1 MIMVRIRLENI
12 VKKFGN
18 FIALDNI
25 NLEIKDGEFMALL
38 GPSGS
43 GKSTLLYTVAGIYK
57 PTSGRIYFDER
68 DVTELPPKD
77 RNIGLVFQNWAL
89 YPHMTVYKNIAFP
102 LELRKAPKDEI
113 DEKVRKVAK
122 MLHIE
127 KLLDRYP
134 WQLSGGQQQRVAIAR
149 ALVKEPEVL
158 LLDEPLSNLDAL
170 LRLEVRAELKRLQKE
185 LGITTIYV
193 THDQAEALA
202 MADRIAVIREGK
214 ILQVG
219 TPDEVYYKPM
229 YKFVGGFLGNPP
241 MNFVEARVE
250 DGKLLISENNYIPV
264 PKQYRQIIERLNVKD
279 VIIGFRPHD
288 AEVIKGISEGI
299 VGEVYSF
306 EPLGREQIVT
316 VSVNDSIVKVFAP
329 EGEHFNFGEK
339 VTIKLK
345 EGSVV
350 LFDKKSEKALE
361 FLNE

>member
-1 MIMVRIRLENI
+1 MVSVRLENI
-12 VKKFGN
+12 VKRFGN
-18 FIALDNI
+18 FTALDNV
-25 NLEIKDGEFMALL
+25 NLEVKDREFMALL

-43 GKSTLLYTVAGIYK
+43 GKSTLLYTIAGIYK
-57 PTSGRIYFDER
+57 PTSGRVYFDDR

-77 RNIGLVFQNWAL
+77 RNVGLVFQNWAL
-89 YPHMTVYKNIAFP
+89 YPHMTVYRNIAFP
-102 LELRKAPKDEI
+102 LELRKAPREEI
-113 DEKVRKVAK
+113 DKKVKEVAK
-122 MLHIE
+122 MLHID

-149 ALVKEPEVL
+149 ALVKEPDVL

-185 LGITTIYV
+185 LGITAVYV

-219 TPDEVYYKPM
+219 TPDDVYYKPK

-241 MNFVEARVE
+241 MNFLEARVE
-250 DGKLLISENNYIPV
+250 DGKLVISEGNSIPI
-264 PKQYRQIIERLNVKD
+264 PKQYRGIVEKTGVKE
-279 VIIGFRPHD
+279 VLIGFRPHD
-288 AEVIKGISEGI
+288 AEVEKGVSQGI
-299 VGEVYSF
+299 IGEVYSF

-316 VSVNDSIVKVFAP
+316 ISVNDSIVKVFAP

-339 VTIKLK
+339 VTIKVK
-345 EGSVV
+345 EELLV
-350 LFDKKSEKALE
+350 LFDKKTEKALE
-361 FLNE
+361 FLAE

>member
-1 MIMVRIRLENI
+1 MVEIKLENI

-18 FIALDNI
+18 FTALNNI
-25 NLEIKDGEFMALL
+25 NLKIKDGEFMALL

-43 GKSTLLYTVAGIYK
+43 GKSTLLYTIAGIYK
-57 PTSGRIYFDER
+57 PTSGKIYFDEK

-77 RNIGLVFQNWAL
+77 RNVGLVFQNWAL

-102 LELRKAPKDEI
+102 LELRKAPREEI
-113 DEKVRKVAK
+113 DKKVREVAK
-122 MLHIE
+122 MLHID
-127 KLLDRYP
+127 KLLNRYP

-185 LGITTIYV
+185 LGITTVYV

-202 MADRIAVIREGK
+202 MADRIAVIREGE

-219 TPDEVYYKPM
+219 TPDEVYYKPK

-241 MNFVEARVE
+241 MNFVEAKVE
-250 DGKLLISENNYIPV
+250 DGKLVITEKSKLPI
-264 PKQYRQIIERLNVKD
+264 PKQYVEIVKETGITE

-288 AEVIKGISEGI
+288 AEIVKGEGEGI

-329 EGEHFNFGEK
+329 EGEHFSFGEK
-339 VTIKLK
+339 VTIKVK
-345 EGSVV
+345 EELLV
-350 LFDKKSEKALE
+350 LFDKKTEKALE
-361 FLNE
+361 FSKL

>member
-1 MIMVRIRLENI
+1 MVRIRLENI